1 MLDIQDGF
9 CGMQGGKTHRAPVTD
24 IVYIKLFVGGL
35 FFGLKKKNPKNAVV
49 KSIEKTKY
57 KGH

>member
-9 CGMQGGKTHRAPVTD
+9 CGMQGGKTRRAPVTD

-35 FFGLKKKNPKNAVV
+35 FFGLKKKKNPK
-49 KSIEKTKY
+49 KRCSQKY
-57 KGH
+57 RENKI

>member
-35 FFGLKKKNPKNAVV
+35 FFGLKKKTQ
-49 KSIEKTKY
+49 KTL
-57 KGH
+57 

>member
-9 CGMQGGKTHRAPVTD
+9 CGMQGGKTRRAPVTD

-35 FFGLKKKNPKNAVV
+35 FFGLKKKKKPK
-49 KSIEKTKY
+49 KRCSQKY
-57 KGH
+57 RENKI

>member
-9 CGMQGGKTHRAPVTD
+9 CGMQGGKTRRAPVTD

-35 FFGLKKKNPKNAVV
+35 FFGLKKN
-49 KSIEKTKY
+49 KTKRCSQ
-57 KGH
+57 KCRENKI

>member
-9 CGMQGGKTHRAPVTD
+9 CGMQGGKTRRAPVTD

-35 FFGLKKKNPKNAVV
+35 FFGLKKKKPK
-49 KSIEKTKY
+49 KRCSQKY
-57 KGH
+57 RENKI

>member
-9 CGMQGGKTHRAPVTD
+9 CGMQGGKAHRAPVTD

-35 FFGLKKKNPKNAVV
+35 FFGLKKKNPK
-49 KSIEKTKY
+49 KRCSQKY
-57 KGH
+57 RENKI